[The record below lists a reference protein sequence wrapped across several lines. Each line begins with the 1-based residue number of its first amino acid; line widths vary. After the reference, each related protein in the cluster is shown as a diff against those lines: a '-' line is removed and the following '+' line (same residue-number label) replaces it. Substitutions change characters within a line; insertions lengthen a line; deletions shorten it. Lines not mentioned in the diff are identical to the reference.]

1 LVEMKT
7 SPHAVSLREVNQ
19 ATESDDH
26 DYQPQILIRLD
37 RQELAQLQKV
47 QTRVGN
53 TPIDQVAKGLMLLGI
68 KAAVAAQ

>member
-1 LVEMKT
+1 MKT